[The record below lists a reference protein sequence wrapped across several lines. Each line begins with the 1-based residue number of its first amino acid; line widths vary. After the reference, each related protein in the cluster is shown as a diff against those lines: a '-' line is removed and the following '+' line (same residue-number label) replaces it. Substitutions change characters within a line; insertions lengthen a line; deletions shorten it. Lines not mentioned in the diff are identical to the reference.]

1 MGRSDGGVSLMA
13 GVVVSQGED
22 ATVQKNGDSWD
33 YMSVGDGVVI
43 VRILDE
49 DDEPIGVE
57 YPLHSV
63 SQIVQVSDEDA
74 EMLEREL
81 S

>member
-1 MGRSDGGVSLMA
+1 MG
-13 GVVVSQGED
+13 GVVVSQDED
-22 ATVQKNGDSWD
+22 VTVQTNGDSWD
-33 YMSVGDGVVI
+33 YMSVGAGDVI
-43 VRILDE
+43 IRILDE

-81 S
+81 Q